1 MKKRL
6 DIQSLLE
13 NSEKQDLV
21 LFLKNA
27 FTLHADLTDHFLI
40 HFASKFELDE
50 MDFQL
55 IMDRIKH
62 MIPNSLSEMTHRKA
76 NKVRDH
82 IRDLIDQAR
91 DCQSREDYRQAFV
104 IVSHVLRLLDQYSDL
119 IAEKFRF
126 HTLPYQ
132 CYQLL
137 DGIHRDSPAPELK
150 SRMILFLHELIQ
162 EGKAIPWDDQLNPYM
177 LLIEWEKGKP
187 AALAKKLLGYLS
199 TKIQEIPAY
208 RSRWIEQKVRV
219 LDKLNLNG
227 ALHALAEEY
236 SGELAF
242 YEALSHTN
250 ENQSLTRELLELL
263 RTQYNQQKDRNIKS
277 RIFQILQKHGV
288 ESLDF
293 SELAIQEY
301 FLTGDVKILTRLQ
314 EDPQI
319 CDHSLIEDIANY
331 YDLHPEVENFHLYAA
346 YKHLQQEERLK
357 DALMKETNIYE
368 ILPFLDIIYPRYRE
382 AVEQKLAA
390 LIEGYLA
397 SHFGR
402 PALNHINGI
411 LDEISRRDQR
421 ALKHFLI
428 KTIEHQFGHRK
439 HFQKLMKELV

>member
-1 MKKRL
+1 MCCFLCSPGRRNQDLIQPGRHFFQLHCHHSSISPTPCIERTVKISGVLRSIIRLCVANDEYRFHGSCNYSYLYCLFGCHQLRQEFQVIVLYAVLIWSQLGFINEVQIMKKRL

-126 HTLPYQ
+126 HILPYQ

-162 EGKAIPWDDQLNPYM
+162 EGK
-177 LLIEWEKGKP
+177 
-187 AALAKKLLGYLS
+187 
-199 TKIQEIPAY
+199 
-208 RSRWIEQKVRV
+208 
-219 LDKLNLNG
+219 
-227 ALHALAEEY
+227 
-236 SGELAF
+236 
-242 YEALSHTN
+242 
-250 ENQSLTRELLELL
+250 
-263 RTQYNQQKDRNIKS
+263 
-277 RIFQILQKHGV
+277 
-288 ESLDF
+288 
-293 SELAIQEY
+293 
-301 FLTGDVKILTRLQ
+301 
-314 EDPQI
+314 
-319 CDHSLIEDIANY
+319 
-331 YDLHPEVENFHLYAA
+331 
-346 YKHLQQEERLK
+346 
-357 DALMKETNIYE
+357 
-368 ILPFLDIIYPRYRE
+368 
-382 AVEQKLAA
+382 
-390 LIEGYLA
+390 
-397 SHFGR
+397 
-402 PALNHINGI
+402 
-411 LDEISRRDQR
+411 
-421 ALKHFLI
+421 
-428 KTIEHQFGHRK
+428 
-439 HFQKLMKELV
+439 